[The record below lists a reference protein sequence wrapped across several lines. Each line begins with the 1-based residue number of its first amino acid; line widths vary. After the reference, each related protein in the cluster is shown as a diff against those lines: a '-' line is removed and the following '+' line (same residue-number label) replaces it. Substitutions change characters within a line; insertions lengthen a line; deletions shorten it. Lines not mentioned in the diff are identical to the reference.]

1 MVSTFIRKWKILLR
15 YCYFWHTERLKN
27 FCQEFYLLQKWK
39 TSNFPNLSQVRAP
52 ISDSFILFR
61 KLFKVIFFLKLS
73 PKCLGNTLKL
83 FKTSWFIQNLDDFW
97 LCVKKYGRQMA
108 SLNIAH
114 FFDISLLA
122 WKNVSKKEA
131 KNSYIWRCNNNK
143 KSQWFN
149 LHTYCILHKLLV
161 LLNWKHCIKMIIPTS
176 YLLQQ
181 SINILRRKKKLKFKI
196 LVFFDIFGCDNPND

>member
-1 MVSTFIRKWKILLR
+1 MQVAHRVRKSQKTNLTWTRIKPTTNCCSPLARELARALDHSSTELDYEVGSKFLKLILADFHDDDEVEHILGHRFFELGRVEASHWTWSSMMVSTFIRKWKILLR

-27 FCQEFYLLQKWK
+27 FRQEFYLLQKWK

-97 LCVKKYGRQMA
+97 LCVYMF
-108 SLNIAH
+108 S
-114 FFDISLLA
+114 
-122 WKNVSKKEA
+122 
-131 KNSYIWRCNNNK
+131 
-143 KSQWFN
+143 
-149 LHTYCILHKLLV
+149 
-161 LLNWKHCIKMIIPTS
+161 
-176 YLLQQ
+176 
-181 SINILRRKKKLKFKI
+181 
-196 LVFFDIFGCDNPND
+196 NP

>member
-1 MVSTFIRKWKILLR
+1 
-15 YCYFWHTERLKN
+15 
-27 FCQEFYLLQKWK
+27 
-39 TSNFPNLSQVRAP
+39 
-52 ISDSFILFR
+52 
-61 KLFKVIFFLKLS
+61 
-73 PKCLGNTLKL
+73 
-83 FKTSWFIQNLDDFW
+83 
-97 LCVKKYGRQMA
+97 MA

-122 WKNVSKKEA
+122 WKNVSKKDA

-181 SINILRRKKKLKFKI
+181 SIKILGRRKNFWVNPHWRLASIKLMKLDCQNIWQSHDSIMNCSGLASGCELMQPKKTSSFQQDWKKYLTRI
-196 LVFFDIFGCDNPND
+196 LQNKKREYAPRIFLGSL